1 MEGRKKMLDGAGSGA
16 MARKGKSYF
25 FSDRNTAVRG
35 AEVHSLPLNFPLK
48 KAGYGLQA
56 HGNFGTELS
65 TCCFGLVNESSK

>member
-1 MEGRKKMLDGAGSGA
+1 

-56 HGNFGTELS
+56 HGNFGTEL
-65 TCCFGLVNESSK
+65 FNLRYGLVDGSSKL

>member
-1 MEGRKKMLDGAGSGA
+1 MLLAAGSGA
-16 MARKGKSYF
+16 MGWLGKSYF

-56 HGNFGTELS
+56 HGNFGTEL
-65 TCCFGLVNESSK
+65 FNKRIGLVAESSK